1 MSLWKIKKPFES
13 YLLLSHNDG
22 QIYTKL
28 MLTESDT
35 VLNPVDVLSGFLFV
49 LADYLFKYILCCF
62 IYDLLSLLSS
72 ASSLLSLTVVP
83 PLHFPFPV
91 LILIKLKF
99 NFPV

>member
-1 MSLWKIKKPFES
+1 
-13 YLLLSHNDG
+13 
-22 QIYTKL
+22 

-49 LADYLFKYILCCF
+49 LADYPFKYILCCF
-62 IYDLLSLLSS
+62 IYDLLSLLSL

-99 NFPV
+99 NFPVYFFFLVYFTSFLGIWLSVSF

>member
-1 MSLWKIKKPFES
+1 
-13 YLLLSHNDG
+13 
-22 QIYTKL
+22 

-35 VLNPVDVLSGFLFV
+35 VLNPVDMLSGFLFV

-99 NFPV
+99 NFPVYFFFLVYFTSFLGIWLSVSF